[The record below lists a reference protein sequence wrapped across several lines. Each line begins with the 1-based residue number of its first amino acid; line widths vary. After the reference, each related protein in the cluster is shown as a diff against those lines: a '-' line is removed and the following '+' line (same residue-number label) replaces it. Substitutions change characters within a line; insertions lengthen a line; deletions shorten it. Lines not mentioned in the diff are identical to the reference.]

1 MSTAEIIVSILAII
15 ATLLVV
21 TTAALLWRAPDALT
35 RVNVLGPTTSLAL
48 PCLLIAKL
56 VADISRHGL
65 QVNDLIRAIIAIAGV
80 WVICAVGSFY
90 IARSIHGVTIV
101 DPGSDPMTLHKK
113 ELRRETRSADLPQSP
128 RARDQKK

>member
-1 MSTAEIIVSILAII
+1 MSTAEIFVAALAII

-48 PCLLIAKL
+48 PALLIAKL
-56 VADISRHGL
+56 IADTSRHGL
-65 QVNDLIRAIIAIAGV
+65 QPNDLIRAILAIAGV

-113 ELRRETRSADLPQSP
+113 ELSREEKAPDHD
-128 RARDQKK
+128 A